1 MPLKNRSVQIPQGL
15 TFLQP
20 ETSWRP
26 IRFSSFDSIVDQVIE
41 HRRANPHLIEKNGW
55 SVDRNTVV
63 TEVDNFNTK
72 VCVQMGWLDY
82 IEGGGPV
89 AIPFRPQ
96 DPLHPQSLSGSLANV
111 AAGSGAIVEFVANR
125 QEAVPDDLATAR
137 AVICSGCPLNTKGN
151 WLSRFTVPV
160 ANAIRIRLQDRAG
173 MNLSTPHDALLGVC
187 EACECPLPLMIHFPI
202 QTKLRHLTGR
212 AHAALDPRCW
222 VLAEESNLK
231 QSPNQK

>member
-1 MPLKNRSVQIPQGL
+1 MPLKNRNVQIPQGL

-41 HRRANPHLIEKNGW
+41 HRKANPHLIEKNGW
-55 SVDRNTVV
+55 SIDRNTVV

-72 VCVQMGWLDY
+72 VCIQMGWLDF

-96 DPLHPQSLSGSLANV
+96 GQPHPQSLSGSLANV
-111 AAGSGAIVEFVANR
+111 AAGSGAIVEFIANR

-137 AVICSGCPLNTKGN
+137 AVVCSGCPLNTKGN

-160 ANAIRIRLQDRAG
+160 ANAIRIRLQDRSA

-202 QTKLRHLTGR
+202 ETKLRHLTAR
-212 AHAALDPRCW
+212 AHTALDPRCW
-222 VLAEESNLK
+222 VLAEEAKLTSK
-231 QSPNQK
+231 Q